1 MSVIGCEVVCAN
13 HLVLELLLV
22 IGHELVHEVVQG
34 LGGGQSEELGHD
46 EPDIYEHLVVL
57 GSALV
62 QRVHTLLASFPAG
75 DLEKSGSGG

>member
-46 EPDIYEHLVVL
+46 EPEADL
-57 GSALV
+57 
-62 QRVHTLLASFPAG
+62 HTLLASFPAG
-75 DLEKSGSGG
+75 DLEKYGSGGQ